1 MFGWLLRLFSN
12 GFLFFILHL
21 SQPGSFAPP
30 LSAAREREALAEMH
44 AGDGKARSELIE
56 HNLRLVAHIVKKYY
70 SAYSEQDDLISIG
83 TVGLIKAV
91 DSFKPDKGTRLATY
105 AAKCVEN
112 EILMHFRSLK
122 KSAHDI
128 SLEDPIDSDS
138 EGNPLTLMDIICT
151 PDSIADDLDLKIKS
165 EKLPARKGDNRHAL
179 RTRRQRAADSAGGSV
194 SAGHLPLI
202 RQQDRKTRARKARQ
216 GAEAGLNKKSKSAIH
231 SELCELRIFR
241 IPANIGQRF

>member
-1 MFGWLLRLFSN
+1 M
-12 GFLFFILHL
+12 
-21 SQPGSFAPP
+21 
-30 LSAAREREALAEMH
+30 
-44 AGDGKARSELIE
+44 
-56 HNLRLVAHIVKKYY
+56 AHIVKKYY

-165 EKLPARKGDNRHAL
+165 EKLRGLVADISDPRERAITVMRYGLDGNAPL
-179 RTRRQRAADSAGGSV
+179 TQREIASLLGISRSYV
-194 SAGHLPLI
+194 SRIEKRVLERLG
-202 RQQDRKTRARKARQ
+202 K
-216 GAEAGLNKKSKSAIH
+216 
-231 SELCELRIFR
+231 ELKRD
-241 IPANIGQRF
+241 